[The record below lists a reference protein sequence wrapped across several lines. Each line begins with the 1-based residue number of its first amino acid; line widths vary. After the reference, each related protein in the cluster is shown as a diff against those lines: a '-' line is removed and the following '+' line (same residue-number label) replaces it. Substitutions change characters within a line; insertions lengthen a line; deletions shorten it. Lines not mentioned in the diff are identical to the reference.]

1 MPVAGCCHPV
11 TPASPQGQPVAK
23 CTGPGWAAPPCSRA
37 RRRAV
42 SPTTRSAPS
51 PLHRRHPAPDPAP
64 RSITDTSLHIRHP
77 APHPAPCSTNHQP
90 RAPAPDQAPEPPPR
104 SGNTRS
110 NVHLLAQGAGRRQSH
125 DAFRRTVLAG
135 VSPTTVSGAQC
146 RAGPAPRHVPER
158 GHGRTMER
166 RPTTVGPAPEPP
178 TEEDSANG
186 LPHRSRGGPG
196 MRISPAARQAPSP
209 PAMKSASYP
218 LSRIGWTRWPD
229 RRPMSHTRMKCGS
242 GSARGSS
249 P

>member
-1 MPVAGCCHPV
+1 MPVTGCCHPV
-11 TPASPQGQPVAK
+11 TPASPQGQPIAK
-23 CTGPGWAAPPCSRA
+23 CTGPGWATPPCSRA

-51 PLHRRHPAPDPAP
+51 PLRHRHPAPDPAP
-64 RSITDTSLHIRHP
+64 RSITDTSLHNRHP
-77 APHPAPCSTNHQP
+77 APQTTS
-90 RAPAPDQAPEPPPR
+90 PEPPPPTKR
-104 SGNTRS
+104 QNL
-110 NVHLLAQGAGRRQSH
+110 HPAPEIPGATSI
-125 DAFRRTVLAG
+125 FWRTVLAG
-135 VSPTTVSGAQC
+135 VSPMTLSGAQC
-146 RAGPAPRHVPER
+146 WPASVRRPFPEHSAGQDRPHDTFRSEVTAEPWNDGRRRSDPPPER
-158 GHGRTMER
+158 
-166 RPTTVGPAPEPP
+166 P
-178 TEEDSANG
+178 TEEDSATG